1 MKKQVSRKYYLVDA
15 RAKVLGRIAVRAT
28 EILSGKRKP
37 DYTPNIDGG
46 DFVVVTNTD
55 FLVVTGRKLEQKKYH
70 RFSGYPGGVRTAS
83 LKEVMKRDSRKA
95 IEAAIFGM
103 LPKNKLR
110 DRMLKRLLLY
120 RDEKH
125 THAIH
130 ETIAI

>member
-15 RAKVLGRIAVRAT
+15 RAKVLGRIAVQAT

-70 RFSGYPGGVRTAS
+70 RFSGYPGGIRTAS

>member
-1 MKKQVSRKYYLVDA
+1 MVDA
-15 RAKVLGRIAVRAT
+15 RAKVLGRVAVRVA

-37 DYTPNIDGG
+37 EFAPNVDGG

-70 RFSGYPGGVRTAS
+70 RFSGYPGGIKTKS
-83 LKEVMKRDSRKA
+83 LKEVMKQDSRKA
-95 IEAAIFGM
+95 IEVAISGM

-120 RDEKH
+120 RDGQHAH
-125 THAIH
+125 TIH
-130 ETIAI
+130 ETVTF